1 MTGQK
6 FIAFFFILHLPCK
19 VEEVTVGSKFE
30 VKGEDVTAVITAENK
45 DIFWAS
51 DLCFDL
57 MSLLYFKSV
66 SEDDSSVSVSPC
78 CCQLV
83 MRCRRSNLSP
93 TDGAELCG
101 CVNTGDSMAWCC
113 LGMRHPR
120 KASCTPQSNE
130 Q

>member
-1 MTGQK
+1 M
-6 FIAFFFILHLPCK
+6 
-19 VEEVTVGSKFE
+19 TVGSKFE

-78 CCQLV
+78 CCIAVSLL
-83 MRCRRSNLSP
+83 C
-93 TDGAELCG
+93 DAEDQTSVLQM
-101 CVNTGDSMAWCC
+101 VQNYVA
-113 LGMRHPR
+113 
-120 KASCTPQSNE
+120 A
-130 Q
+130 